1 MKKHKILFVAN
12 VALFASICFL
22 GCQPEPEDEEVF
34 TKISEFKPAA
44 GTYSCEMTA
53 EASVEE
59 KDLPEGASSLTE
71 SMKINGRYVIEGTE
85 DDSKVSQTCSSVIV
99 TVITKYSSEDSY
111 NTAKDTSTSSSTGSF
126 TVEYSFDDTNYIITA
141 KAVANESY
149 VESLSEEW
157 TYQDFI
163 SSINDNSRNVEIYFS
178 NRGNYK
184 LIVVDDSSTQTVILT
199 LQ

>member
-1 MKKHKILFVAN
+1 MKKHKILFASCI
-12 VALFASICFL
+12 ALFASICFL
-22 GCQPEPEDEEVF
+22 GCETEDEEVF

-53 EASVEE
+53 EAPVDE

-71 SMKINGRYVIEGTE
+71 SIKINGRYVIEGTE
-85 DDSKVSQTCSSVIV
+85 DDSKVSQTYSSAIV

-111 NTAKDTSTSSSTGSF
+111 STAKDTANSSSSSSA

-141 KAVANESY
+141 NASANESY
-149 VESLSEEW
+149 LESLSEEW
-157 TYQDFI
+157 TYSDFI
-163 SSINDNSRNVEIYFS
+163 SSVNDNSENVEIYFS

-184 LIVVDDSSTQTVILT
+184 LILVDDSTTETIILT